1 MNMGNRLEKHVV
13 PNSDRGGWDVKN
25 NNALRVS
32 KHFDT
37 KAEAMDWAREQAKKD
52 GAELIPHKM
61 DGTIQN
67 PNSYGGDSCPPKDLK
82 H

>member
-1 MNMGNRLEKHVV
+1 M
-13 PNSDRGGWDVKN
+13 KN
-25 NNALRVS
+25 NNAQRVS

-37 KAEAMDWAREQAKKD
+37 KAEAMEWAKTQAQKV
-52 GAELIPHKM
+52 GAELIPHRM

-67 PNSYGGDSCPPKDLK
+67 PNSYGGDPCPPKDTK

>member
-1 MNMGNRLEKHVV
+1 MGNRSEKHVV

-25 NNALRVS
+25 NNAQRVS

-37 KAEAMDWAREQAKKD
+37 KAEAMDWAKIQAQKV

-61 DGTIQN
+61 DGTFQN
-67 PNSYGGDSCPPKDLK
+67 PNSYGGDPCPPKDTK

>member
-1 MNMGNRLEKHVV
+1 MGNRLEKHVV
-13 PNSDRGGWDVKN
+13 HNSDRGGWDVKN
-25 NNALRVS
+25 NNAQRVS

-37 KAEAMDWAREQAKKD
+37 KAEAMDWAKIQAQKD

-67 PNSYGGDSCPPKDLK
+67 PNSYGGDPFLPRANR